1 MRVFPTVNGH
11 FQLVIQSF
19 SYDDCE
25 KDAAEALLSA
35 HIGSKLG
42 VMSQPAGRM
51 SLRDRT
57 REEIFQII
65 SSGHD
70 LSRAALCERTGL
82 PSSTIGHAVARL
94 LAEGRISESP
104 APSKGPGSGSG
115 RPASLLNAVASTLRT
130 GAIDFGHQHL
140 RVALGDDAGNVLE
153 EMVVRLDVDQS
164 PARGLEVAARTLSD
178 LAAQHGVKQLA
189 CVAAGVPGPIEA
201 TTGLVCSTTTLSN
214 WSGMLPARELE
225 DRLGVPAL
233 VRNDASIGALGELR
247 NGAGRGHRD
256 FLYVKAA
263 HGVGAGL
270 VTNGE
275 LYQGGAG
282 FAGEIGHIIIPGRP
296 ELCRCGN
303 RGCLEAVVSVPTVK
317 QQILHTHPQLDA
329 DQLDMS
335 SLDDPITMRILN
347 EVGRTLGAVLA
358 NLCDLVNPTLLVIGG
373 ELGTSGTALIEGV
386 RASLRRFAQPAT
398 TQVLE
403 VVPASLGR
411 RAEIVGAVQ
420 LAASFSHV

>member
-1 MRVFPTVNGH
+1 
-11 FQLVIQSF
+11 
-19 SYDDCE
+19 
-25 KDAAEALLSA
+25 
-35 HIGSKLG
+35 
-42 VMSQPAGRM
+42 MSSSSGRP

-57 REEIFQII
+57 RDEVFALIRDSRDLTRSALVEI
-65 SSGHD
+65 
-70 LSRAALCERTGL
+70 TGL

-94 LAEGRISESP
+94 LAEGRIVEST
-104 APSKGPGSGSG
+104 ARVKGPGSGSG
-115 RPASLLNAVASTLRT
+115 RPGSILNAVASGTRT
-130 GAIDFGHQHL
+130 GAIDFGHRHF
-140 RVALGDDAGNVLE
+140 RVALGDDQGNVIDE
-153 EMVVRLDVDQS
+153 ETVLLNVDQA
-164 PARGLEVAARTLSD
+164 PERGLDGAVRRLRALCERHAIA
-178 LAAQHGVKQLA
+178 QLA
-189 CVAAGVPGPIEA
+189 CVVAGVPGPIEEE
-201 TTGLVCSTTTLSN
+201 TGLVCSTTTLSN
-214 WSGMLPARELE
+214 WAGMYPAKELQ
-225 DRLGVPAL
+225 DRLGAPSFV
-233 VRNDASIGALGELR
+233 VNDAAVGAVGELYH
-247 NGAGRGHRD
+247 GAGCGHRD
-256 FLYVKAA
+256 FLYIKAS
-263 HGVGAGL
+263 HGIGAGL
-270 VTNGE
+270 VVNGQ
-275 LYQGGAG
+275 LYQGGNG